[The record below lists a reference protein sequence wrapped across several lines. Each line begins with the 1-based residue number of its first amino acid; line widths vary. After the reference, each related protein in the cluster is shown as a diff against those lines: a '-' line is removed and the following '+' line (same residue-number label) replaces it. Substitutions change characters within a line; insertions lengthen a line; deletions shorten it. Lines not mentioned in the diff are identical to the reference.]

1 MGKLGPDYVAQL
13 VEAVNEELLAK
24 HTAASSVRR
33 LSANGSVA
41 SAAAADSAA
50 APLPLHRLPPSHL
63 SQQIAF
69 GPPLPVALCVAVDC
83 RKSQSAGVKTLR
95 QALAD
100 EHKRLRERLAVRA
113 LASIR
118 VSCVRL

>member
-1 MGKLGPDYVAQL
+1 MLM
-13 VEAVNEELLAK
+13 
-24 HTAASSVRR
+24 
-33 LSANGSVA
+33 
-41 SAAAADSAA
+41 
-50 APLPLHRLPPSHL
+50 LPPRRMRLVSNWMA
-63 SQQIAF
+63 Q
-69 GPPLPVALCVAVDC
+69 PPLPVALCVAVDC